1 MHKISVILPYKENF
15 SPTYAGAVSLHVEHI
30 TLNSVFKK
38 NIRVYGN
45 TIFKKKFKSNY
56 TNITFNQLILTSNQK
71 KYIKNFIDMEK
82 FNPSSL
88 IEIHNRPLYLKQLT
102 ENLNRKFVF
111 HYHNDPLTMNGSMLV
126 NERIFMINNCEKI
139 IFCSNWVKKRFLK
152 NIHKNYINEDKLI
165 IINHSINKK
174 KINFSKKKKI
184 IIFVGRLN
192 SAKGYDIFGK
202 SIIKIL
208 DKHKN
213 WYAHVAGD
221 EPREKLEFNH
231 DRLTKHGFLSHDKI
245 LKLYELSSIAVT
257 CSRWE
262 EPFGRTSLEASS
274 RGCAVIISKRGG
286 LDETVTNAIKLKKL
300 SKTSLYKEVNNLI
313 NKTKTRINLQKLSY
327 KNFYLDHKY
336 VANIT
341 DKYRSEILDEIKIN
355 KNNLKILHVTNFNHR
370 YQGRLFNNTSK
381 RINNGLILLNHAV
394 LEISDRDETHNNKSL
409 NDITGE
415 KKLNQKLINVC
426 KNFKPD
432 LILLGHADKIQLKT
446 LEKIK
451 SELPNIKIS
460 QWFLD
465 PITKKGPDYFKNK
478 KRLLDKIAILD
489 ATFLTTHPDEIDFI
503 TNKDNVFFIPNPV
516 DKSIDN
522 LNISKNKAPKYY
534 DIFFALSHGVHR
546 GVLKKGKVDD
556 RIKVLN
562 LISKHKYIKTNFF
575 GFKEKQPIWANE
587 FLNELSKSK
596 LGLNLSRG
604 KPVKYYSSDRIAQ
617 FMGNGIPTLINDQT
631 FYRNFFN
638 DSEVIF
644 YKNNKDLIK
653 KILFYKDKPKLLNKI
668 GENGKNKYHKY
679 FNNKLICD
687 YIIKNTFEIS
697 YKKKFFWEK

>member
-1 MHKISVILPYKENF
+1 MDKISVILPYKENF

-30 TLNSVFKK
+30 TQNSVFKK
-38 NIRVYGN
+38 KIQVYGN
-45 TIFKKKFKSNY
+45 TKFKKKFKSNY

-71 KYIKNFIDMEK
+71 KYIKNFIKKEQL
-82 FNPSSL
+82 NPSSL

-111 HYHNDPLTMNGSMLV
+111 HYHNDPLTMNGSRLAK
-126 NERIFMINNCEKI
+126 ERIFMINNCEKI

-152 NIHKNYINEDKLI
+152 NINENYINEDKLI

-174 KINFSKKKKI
+174 KINFEKKKKI
-184 IIFVGRLN
+184 ITFVGRLN

-208 DKHKN
+208 DKHKD

-231 DRLTKHGFLSHDKI
+231 QRLIKHGFLNHDKI
-245 LKLYELSSIAVT
+245 LKLYETSNIAVT

-274 RGCAVIISKRGG
+274 RGCAVIVSRRGG
-286 LDETVTNAIKLKKL
+286 LDETVTNAVKLKELNKN
-300 SKTSLYKEVNNLI
+300 SLYKEIDNLI
-313 NKTKTRINLQKLSY
+313 NNTKTRINLQKLSY
-327 KNFYLDHKY
+327 KNFYLNHKH

-341 DKYRSEILDEIKIN
+341 DKYRTEILQEIKIN
-355 KNNLKILHVTNFNHR
+355 KNNLKIVHVTNFNHR
-370 YQGRLFNNTSK
+370 HDGRLFYNTSK
-381 RINNGLILLNHAV
+381 RLNNGLISLNHAV

-409 NDITGE
+409 NDISGE
-415 KKLNQKLINVC
+415 KKLNNKLIKVC
-426 KNFKPD
+426 ENFKPD
-432 LILLGHADKIQLKT
+432 LILLGHADKIKLRT

-451 SELPNIKIS
+451 LILPSIKIS

-465 PITKKGPDYFKNK
+465 PISRKGPDYVKNK
-478 KRLLDKIAILD
+478 KRLLDKLSILD
-489 ATFLTTHPDEIDFI
+489 ATFVTTHPNEIDFI
-503 TNKDNVFFIPNPV
+503 KDKENIFFIPNPV

-522 LNISKNKAPKYY
+522 LNISRNKAPKY

-556 RIKVLN
+556 RIKILN
-562 LISKHKYIKTNFF
+562 IISKNKDIKTNFF
-575 GFKEKQPIWANE
+575 GFKEMQPIWSNT

-617 FMGNGIPTLINDQT
+617 FMGNGIPTLIHSKT
-631 FYRNFFN
+631 FYKNFFN
-638 DSEVIF
+638 DDEAIF
-644 YKNNKDLIK
+644 YQNNDDLIN
-653 KILFYKDKPKLLNKI
+653 KILYYKDKPKLLKKI
-668 GENGKNKYHKY
+668 GEKGKSKYHKY
-679 FNNKLICD
+679 FNNKLICNF
-687 YIIKNTFEIS
+687 ILNKNFRIN
-697 YKKKFFWEK
+697 YKKKFYWEK